1 MIPRLNPRPLR
12 RGLALVAAL
21 MVAGALAA
29 TTGTAPAHA
38 CVGTVGPI
46 VHGSGGIGLDPMA
59 DNCDIYS

>member
-46 VHGSGGIGLDPMA
+46 VHGGGGIGLDAIA
-59 DNCDIYS
+59 DNCDMY